1 MLREKIDAAFEAGA
15 TLIAGGSVAR
25 IVDRYREHVY
35 AILSL
40 IEEPKKGFDGT
51 AERNSAEGMIRGGFL
66 SASDRQIL
74 IGIARDG
81 LEEHRVA
88 RRANAVVL
96 LDRGWSCERVAAALL
111 LDDDTVRD
119 WHRAYE
125 RGGVEGLKSFGH
137 EGGSSRLTDEQAI
150 ALGDWVDAH
159 CPRSIR
165 KIGAW
170 LKRSFGLSYSRSGL
184 IALLHRLGFDY
195 RKPEAM
201 PRGLDDAKQ
210 QAFIDEY
217 ENLLNTMGLDEAV
230 VFVDAVHPTHQVRP
244 AGCWARKDVAVA
256 VEQTTGR
263 DRLNIHGAINLE
275 TGTTQ
280 ILAFEKVNAL
290 SFIKLLGEIEGTHTA
305 MRLIHV
311 FVDNASYHRADVVKE
326 WLAAAGRKIVLHFFP
341 SYCPHLDPIE
351 RLWAL
356 MHENVTH
363 NRDYKTF
370 NEFRQEILTFLRH
383 TVPKQWKRVCDQIS
397 DNFRV
402 IHRADFRVIA

>member
-1 MLREKIDAAFEAGA
+1 
-15 TLIAGGSVAR
+15 V
-25 IVDRYREHVY
+25 
-35 AILSL
+35 
-40 IEEPKKGFDGT
+40 
-51 AERNSAEGMIRGGFL
+51 IRCGFL
-66 SASDRQIL
+66 SSTDRQAL
-74 IGIARDG
+74 IRLARDG
-81 LEEHRVA
+81 LAEHRVG
-88 RRANAVVL
+88 RRANAIVL
-96 LDRGWSCERVAAALL
+96 LDRGWSCERVAAAFL

-119 WHRAYE
+119 WYRAYG

-137 EGGSSRLTDEQAI
+137 EGSSSRLTDEQEI

-165 KIGAW
+165 KVGAW
-170 LKRSFGLSYSRSGL
+170 VKRTFGLSYSRSGL

-195 RKPEAM
+195 HKPETM

-210 QAFIDEY
+210 QAFIDQY
-217 ENLLNTMGLDEAV
+217 ESLLNTMRVDEAV

-244 AGCWARKDVAVA
+244 AGCWVRRHVAIA

-263 DRLNIHGAINLE
+263 DRLNIHGGIDLE
-275 TGTTQ
+275 TGQTQ
-280 ILAFEKVNAL
+280 ILAVEKVIAPV
-290 SFIKLLGEIEGTHTA
+290 FIKLLGEIERTHTA

-311 FVDNASYHRADVVKE
+311 FVDNASYHRAGIVKE
-326 WLAAAGRKIVLHFFP
+326 WLAGGGRKIVLHFLP
-341 SYCPHLDPIE
+341 PYCPHLDPIE

-370 NEFRQEILTFLRH
+370 AEFRREVIKFLRH
-383 TVPKQWKRVCDQIS
+383 TVPKQWKRFRDRIT

-402 IHRADFRVIA
+402 INRADFRVLA

>member
-1 MLREKIDAAFEAGA
+1 M
-15 TLIAGGSVAR
+15 
-25 IVDRYREHVY
+25 
-35 AILSL
+35 
-40 IEEPKKGFDGT
+40 
-51 AERNSAEGMIRGGFL
+51 
-66 SASDRQIL
+66 
-74 IGIARDG
+74 
-81 LEEHRVA
+81 A
-88 RRANAVVL
+88 RRANAIIL

-125 RGGVEGLKSFGH
+125 QGGVEGLKSFGH
-137 EGGSSRLTDEQAI
+137 EGSSSHLTDEQAI

-184 IALLHRLGFDY
+184 IAMLHRLGFDY

-217 ENLLNTMGLDEAV
+217 ENLLNTMGVDEAV
-230 VFVDAVHPTHQVRP
+230 AFVDAVHPTHQVRP
-244 AGCWARKDVAVA
+244 AAAGLARTSPSRWSRRRAVTGSISTA
-256 VEQTTGR
+256 PRSGNRPDADSRRREGQRAELHQAIGR
-263 DRLNIHGAINLE
+263 DRGHAYRD
-275 TGTTQ
+275 
-280 ILAFEKVNAL
+280 A
-290 SFIKLLGEIEGTHTA
+290 
-305 MRLIHV
+305 RLIHV
-311 FVDNASYHRADVVKE
+311 FVDNASYHKAGIVKE
-326 WLAAAGRKIVLHFFP
+326 WLAAAGRKIVLHFLP
-341 SYCPHLDPIE
+341 PYCPHLDPIE
-351 RLWAL
+351 CLWAL

-370 NEFRQEILTFLRH
+370 AEFRKEIITFSRYEA
-383 TVPKQWKRVCDQIS
+383 PRNWRRFCDRIT

-402 IHRADFRVIA
+402 IRRADFRVIA

>member
-1 MLREKIDAAFEAGA
+1 
-15 TLIAGGSVAR
+15 
-25 IVDRYREHVY
+25 
-35 AILSL
+35 
-40 IEEPKKGFDGT
+40 
-51 AERNSAEGMIRGGFL
+51 MICGGFL
-66 SASDRQIL
+66 STTDRQAL

-81 LEEHRVA
+81 LAEHRVA

-119 WHRAYE
+119 WHRAHE

-244 AGCWARKDVAVA
+244 AG
-256 VEQTTGR
+256 
-263 DRLNIHGAINLE
+263 
-275 TGTTQ
+275 
-280 ILAFEKVNAL
+280 
-290 SFIKLLGEIEGTHTA
+290 
-305 MRLIHV
+305 
-311 FVDNASYHRADVVKE
+311 
-326 WLAAAGRKIVLHFFP
+326 
-341 SYCPHLDPIE
+341 
-351 RLWAL
+351 
-356 MHENVTH
+356 
-363 NRDYKTF
+363 
-370 NEFRQEILTFLRH
+370 
-383 TVPKQWKRVCDQIS
+383 
-397 DNFRV
+397 
-402 IHRADFRVIA
+402 VIAHLPSAMLTAPGALRRG

>member
-1 MLREKIDAAFEAGA
+1 
-15 TLIAGGSVAR
+15 
-25 IVDRYREHVY
+25 
-35 AILSL
+35 
-40 IEEPKKGFDGT
+40 
-51 AERNSAEGMIRGGFL
+51 MIRGGFL
-66 SASDRQIL
+66 SALDRQVL
-74 IGIARDG
+74 IRIARDG
-81 LEEHRVA
+81 LAEHRVA
-88 RRANAVVL
+88 RRANAIIL
-96 LDRGWSCERVAAALL
+96 LDRGWSCERVGAALL

-125 RGGVEGLKSFGH
+125 RGGVEGLKSFDH
-137 EGGSSRLTDEQAI
+137 EGGASRLTDEQAI
-150 ALGDWVDAH
+150 ALGDWIDAH
-159 CPRSIR
+159 CPRSTR
-165 KIGAW
+165 TIGAW
-170 LKRSFGLSYSRSGL
+170 LRRSFGLSYSRSGL

-210 QAFIDEY
+210 QAFIDAY

-275 TGTTQ
+275 TGQTQ
-280 ILAFEKVNAL
+280 ILAVEKVNAL

-311 FVDNASYHRADVVKE
+311 FVDNASYHKAEVVKE
-326 WLAAAGRKIVLHFFP
+326 WLAAAGRKIVLHFLP

-356 MHENVTH
+356 MHENLTH

-370 NEFRQEILTFLRH
+370 AEFRGEILNFLRH
-383 TVPKQWKRVCDQIS
+383 TVPKQWKRFCDRIT

-402 IHRADFRVIA
+402 IHRADFRLLT

>member
-1 MLREKIDAAFEAGA
+1 
-15 TLIAGGSVAR
+15 
-25 IVDRYREHVY
+25 
-35 AILSL
+35 
-40 IEEPKKGFDGT
+40 
-51 AERNSAEGMIRGGFL
+51 MIRGGFL
-66 SASDRQIL
+66 SANDRRAL
-74 IGIARDG
+74 IRLARDG

-159 CPRSIR
+159 CPRNTR

-195 RKPEAM
+195 HKPKAV

-217 ENLLNTMGLDEAV
+217 ENLLNTMGVDEAV
-230 VFVDAVHPTHQVRP
+230 
-244 AGCWARKDVAVA
+244 
-256 VEQTTGR
+256 
-263 DRLNIHGAINLE
+263 
-275 TGTTQ
+275 
-280 ILAFEKVNAL
+280 
-290 SFIKLLGEIEGTHTA
+290 
-305 MRLIHV
+305 V

-326 WLAAAGRKIVLHFFP
+326 WLAAAGRKIVLHFLP
-341 SYCPHLDPIE
+341 PYCPHLDPIE
-351 RLWAL
+351 RLWGL

-370 NEFRQEILTFLRH
+370 NEFRREILKFLRD
-383 TVPKQWKRVCDQIS
+383 TVPKQWKRLRDRIS

>member
-1 MLREKIDAAFEAGA
+1 
-15 TLIAGGSVAR
+15 
-25 IVDRYREHVY
+25 
-35 AILSL
+35 
-40 IEEPKKGFDGT
+40 
-51 AERNSAEGMIRGGFL
+51 MIRGGFL
-66 SASDRQIL
+66 SAKERQTL

-88 RRANAVVL
+88 RRANAIVL

-111 LDDDTVRD
+111 LDDDTVRN

-125 RGGVEGLKSFGH
+125 QGGVEGLKTFGH
-137 EGGSSRLTDEQAI
+137 EGSSGRLSSEQES
-150 ALGDWVDAH
+150 ALSAWVDAH

-165 KIGAW
+165 KVGTW
-170 LKRSFGLSYSRSGL
+170 LRRTFGVSYSRSGL
-184 IALLHRLGFDY
+184 IALLHRLGFHY

-201 PRGLDDAKQ
+201 PRGLDDARQ

-217 ENLLNTMGLDEAV
+217 ENLLNRMGSDETV

-244 AGCWARKDVAVA
+244 AGCWARRDVAIA

-275 TGTTQ
+275 TGQTQ
-280 ILAFEKVNAL
+280 ILAVETVSAP
-290 SFIKLLGEIEGTHTA
+290 SFIKLLGEIEGAHTA

-311 FVDNASYHRADVVKE
+311 FADNASYHKAGVVKE
-326 WLAAAGRKIVLHFFP
+326 WLAKAGRKVVLHFLP
-341 SYCPHLDPIE
+341 PYCPHLDPIE
-351 RLWAL
+351 RLWAV

-370 NEFRQEILTFLRH
+370 GEFRRDVIKFLRH
-383 TVPKQWKRVCDQIS
+383 TGPRGWNHFCDRIT

-402 IHRADFRVIA
+402 IRRADFRLLT

>member
-1 MLREKIDAAFEAGA
+1 
-15 TLIAGGSVAR
+15 V
-25 IVDRYREHVY
+25 
-35 AILSL
+35 
-40 IEEPKKGFDGT
+40 
-51 AERNSAEGMIRGGFL
+51 IRGGFL
-66 SASDRQIL
+66 SADDRRTL
-74 IGIARDG
+74 TGLARNG
-81 LEEHRVA
+81 LGEHRVG
-88 RRANAVVL
+88 RRANAIVL
-96 LDRGWSCERVAAALL
+96 LDQGWSCEQVAAALL

-125 RGGVEGLKSFGH
+125 RDGVEELKSFGH
-137 EGGSSRLTDEQAI
+137 EGASSRLTDEQAI
-150 ALGDWVDAH
+150 ALGDWIDAH
-159 CPRSIR
+159 HPRSTR

-170 LKRSFGLSYSRSGL
+170 LKRSFGLGYSRSGL

-210 QAFIDEY
+210 QAFIDKY
-217 ENLLNTMGLDEAV
+217 ENLLNTMGVDEAV
-230 VFVDAVHPTHQVRP
+230 LFVDAVHPTHQARLV
-244 AGCWARKDVAVA
+244 GCWARQDVALA

-275 TGTTQ
+275 TGQTQ
-280 ILAFEKVNAL
+280 ILAVETVNAL

-305 MRLIHV
+305 IRLIHV
-311 FVDNASYHRADVVKE
+311 FVDNASYHKSDLVKE
-326 WLAAAGRKIVLHFFP
+326 WLAAAGRRIVLHFLP
-341 SYCPHLDPIE
+341 PYCPHLDPIE
-351 RLWAL
+351 RLWGL

-370 NEFRQEILTFLRH
+370 AAFRSEIIEFLQQ
-383 TVPKQWKRVCDQIS
+383 TVPRRWKHFRDRIT

>member
-1 MLREKIDAAFEAGA
+1 M
-15 TLIAGGSVAR
+15 
-25 IVDRYREHVY
+25 
-35 AILSL
+35 
-40 IEEPKKGFDGT
+40 
-51 AERNSAEGMIRGGFL
+51 
-66 SASDRQIL
+66 
-74 IGIARDG
+74 
-81 LEEHRVA
+81 A
-88 RRANAVVL
+88 RRANAIVL
-96 LDRGWSCERVAAALL
+96 RDPGWSCERVAAAFL

-125 RGGVEGLKSFGH
+125 RGGVEGLKSFDH
-137 EGGSSRLTDEQAI
+137 EGGSSHLTDEQAI
-150 ALGDWVDAH
+150 ALGDRVDAH
-159 CPRSIR
+159 RPRSTR

-170 LKRSFGLSYSRSGL
+170 LKRSFGLSYRRSGL

-210 QAFIDEY
+210 QGFIDEC
-217 ENLLNTMGLDEAV
+217 ENLLNTMGVDEAV
-230 VFVDAVHPTHQVRP
+230 AFVDSVHPTHQARP

-263 DRLNIHGAINLE
+263 DGLNIHGAINLE
-275 TGTTQ
+275 SGQTE
-280 ILAFEKVNAL
+280 ILAVEKVNAL

-311 FVDNASYHRADVVKE
+311 FVDNASYHKADVVKE
-326 WLAAAGRKIVLHFFP
+326 WLAAAGRKIAQHFLP
-341 SYCPHLDPIE
+341 PHCLHLDPIE

-370 NEFRQEILTFLRH
+370 NEFRREILKFLRQ
-383 TVPKQWKRVCDQIS
+383 TEPKQWNRFCDRIS

-402 IHRADFRVIA
+402 IHRADFRGIA